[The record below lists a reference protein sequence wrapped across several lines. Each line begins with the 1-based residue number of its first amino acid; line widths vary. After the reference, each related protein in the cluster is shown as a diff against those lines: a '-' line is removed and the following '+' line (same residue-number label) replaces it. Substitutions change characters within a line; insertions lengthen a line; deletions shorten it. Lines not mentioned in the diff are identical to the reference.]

1 MKKQIPIYDICK
13 LNQDDASASTEILAE
28 RLSVYMQKHYTHL
41 HTPHRH
47 SFFHFI
53 VFTKG
58 KGTHTIDFNTYPVK
72 PFQAYFMI
80 PGQVHGWQFDTMP
93 EGYIVNF
100 SDNFFRSLLLNPDYL
115 SRFDFFSGISDDG
128 VIMLPAAI
136 QQPCMALLEKIIH
149 DVNENKRVTDL
160 VRTQLLQFFLL
171 IDQALQRREQKNIP
185 QQKQALLQSFRRL
198 IESNYKLLR
207 LPKEYADLL
216 YVTPN
221 HLNALCQD
229 LTGKTAGELIR
240 DRIIL
245 EAKRLLTNAGMTSA
259 EIAYELNFQ
268 DNSYFTRFFKKYT
281 GTTPD
286 VFRKSLH

>member
-1 MKKQIPIYDICK
+1 MKKQIPVYDICK
-13 LNQDDASASTEILAE
+13 LNQGDGWASNDILAE
-28 RLSVYMQKHYTHL
+28 RLSVYMLKHYTHL

-58 KGTHTIDFNTYPVK
+58 KGTHTIDFTTYPVK

-80 PGQVHGWQFDTMP
+80 PGQVHGWQFDTIP

-100 SDNFFRSLLLNPDYL
+100 SENFFRSLLLNPDYL
-115 SRFDFFSGISDDG
+115 SRFDFFSGVSDDG
-128 VIMLPAAI
+128 VLMLPAAI
-136 QQPCMALLEKIIH
+136 QQPCIELLESIIH
-149 DVNENKRVTDL
+149 DVNENKQITDL
-160 VRTQLLQFFLL
+160 VRTRLLQFFLL
-171 IDQALQRREQKNIP
+171 IDQALERPGQKNIP

-198 IESNYKLLR
+198 IGSNYKTLR

-259 EIAYELNFQ
+259 EIAYELSFQ
-268 DNSYFTRFFKKYT
+268 DNSYFNRFFKKYT